1 MASNPRLMPEDPA
14 MFTASVVRTE
24 RISPSFQRVT
34 IASDEL
40 ARFDWQGLDHWFR
53 LFFPLA
59 AQTEL
64 RLPDVQGRLWWK
76 SYLAIPD
83 EQRPHCSN
91 YTVAGY
97 RHFGHHAELD
107 IDVVLHWH
115 QGSLTGVAAWSVTAA
130 PGSPVGILDQ
140 GVLFD
145 PPQDTSDYLLVADE
159 SGLPAVRG
167 ILRDLPADAV
177 GTAIIEVPAHGDV
190 IEVDA
195 PDGVAVHWVPRE
207 ASGELAGAAALRA
220 LRAVEAPDQASYAFV
235 VGESGLATEGRRTLH
250 RAGLPKSRITFSGF
264 WKA

>member
-1 MASNPRLMPEDPA
+1 MAASPRLMPEDPV
-14 MFTASVVRTE
+14 MYTARVVRTQ

-34 IASDEL
+34 IASAEL
-40 ARFDWQGLDHWFR
+40 AGFDWQGLDHWFR

-59 AQTEL
+59 AQAEL
-64 RLPDVQGRLWWK
+64 RLPEVQGRLWWK
-76 SYLAIPD
+76 SYLGIPD

-97 RHFGHHAELD
+97 RRLGDHAELD
-107 IDVVLHWH
+107 LDVVLH
-115 QGSLTGVAAWSVTAA
+115 GRDGVFAGVAAWSVAA
-130 PGSPVGILDQ
+130 LPGSPVAILDQ

-145 PPQDTSDYLLVADE
+145 PPTDTSGYLLVADE

-190 IEVDA
+190 IDVDA
-195 PDGVAVHWVPRE
+195 PEGVAVQWLPRE
-207 ASGELAGAAALRA
+207 TSGELVGAGALRA
-220 LRAVEAPDQASYAFV
+220 LRAVESPHQASYAFV
-235 VGESGLATEGRRTLH
+235 VGESGLAAEGRRTLH
-250 RAGLPKSRITFSGF
+250 RAGLAKDRITFSGF